1 MMTKS
6 THTWNKKIFFFS
18 IFIIPSLLC
27 LGFYYFA
34 IRKPL
39 TQGRT
44 NIFVKLPHY
53 GPAQLAENNKDSV
66 FYKIPYFNFVNQQ
79 AKEVSSV
86 ALKNKIF
93 VIGVTD
99 YNGQNADKLAAQLYR
114 VQDKLSYLKKDF
126 QIIIVLNQIGIDTI
140 TNLSLYAEKVHADNR
155 IWNMVAGA
163 KQELITI
170 FEKND
175 LFGTNPSSFAKSN
188 ELLLID
194 RNHQI
199 RGHYSGGNLK
209 EVNRMIDEVVVLA
222 AEYGKIKN
230 M

>member
-1 MMTKS
+1 
-6 THTWNKKIFFFS
+6 
-18 IFIIPSLLC
+18 

-53 GPAQLAENNKDSV
+53 GPAKLADKSKDSV
-66 FYKIPYFNFVNQQ
+66 FYQIPDFYFVNQQ
-79 AKEVSSV
+79 AMEVSTRS
-86 ALKNKIF
+86 LKNKIF
-93 VIGVTD
+93 IVGVTN
-99 YNGQNADKLAAQLYR
+99 YNGQKADQLAAQLYR

-126 QIIIVLNQIGIDTI
+126 QIVTVLNQIGKDTL
-140 TNLSLYAEKVHADNR
+140 TNLSLFAEKVHADKR
-155 IWNMVAGA
+155 IWNMVSGKEQDLINLF
-163 KQELITI
+163 KQNQLL
-170 FEKND
+170 ND
-175 LFGTNPSSFAKSN
+175 TPVSFIQN
-188 ELLLID
+188 TELLLID

-199 RGHYSGGNLK
+199 RGHYNGSNLK

>member
-1 MMTKS
+1 M
-6 THTWNKKIFFFS
+6 
-18 IFIIPSLLC
+18 C

-53 GPAQLAENNKDSV
+53 GPASIAPNSKDST
-66 FYKIPYFNFVNQQ
+66 FYQIPNFQFQNQLG
-79 AKEVSSV
+79 KEVSSTS
-86 ALKNKIF
+86 LKNKIF
-93 VIGVTD
+93 IIGVSD
-99 YNGQNADKLAAQLYR
+99 YNGQNADQIAAQLYR

-126 QIIIVLNQIGIDTI
+126 QIITVLNQIGKDTI
-140 TNLSLYAEKVHADNR
+140 TNLSLYGEKVHADAR
-155 IWNMVAGA
+155 IWNMVAG
-163 KQELITI
+163 KEQEL
-170 FEKND
+170 FAVFNQNQ
-175 LFGTNPSSFAKSN
+175 LFSAVPTSFVQSN

-194 RNHQI
+194 RKLQI
-199 RGHYSGGNLK
+199 RGHYNGSNLK

>member
-1 MMTKS
+1 MTES
-6 THTWNKKIFFFS
+6 TTNKKIFFFS

-39 TQGRT
+39 TQGKT

-53 GPAQLAENNKDSV
+53 GPAKLAENQKDSI
-66 FYKIPYFNFVNQQ
+66 YYQIPSFNFVNQQ
-79 AKEVSSV
+79 GSKVNFT

-99 YNGQNADKLAAQLYR
+99 YNGQNADQLAAQLYR
-114 VQDKLSYLKKDF
+114 VQDKLNYLKKDF
-126 QIIIVLNQIGIDTI
+126 QIVIVLNKIGSDTI
-140 TNLSLYAEKVHADNR
+140 TNLSLYAEKVHADKR

-163 KQELITI
+163 KQELIDV
-170 FEKND
+170 FEQNE
-175 LFGTNPSSFAKSN
+175 LFDPNPVSFVKTN

-199 RGHYSGGNLK
+199 RGHYNGSNLK